1 MLAGMFLRLIEG
13 NLNVAGGWRKM
24 PRETSAGVAGFE
36 AAIPKQRAGRIGRR
50 RILHDRYCFLPRMG
64 SVGNASWM
72 NECVNIKKHLRHR
85 VRVPQRDQAAPYYL
99 CVTQIAD
106 IG

>member
-50 RILHDRYCFLPRMG
+50 RILHDRYCFVPG
-64 SVGNASWM
+64 AGGVGNASLL
-72 NECVNIKKHLRHR
+72 NECVNIKNHLRYR
-85 VRVPQRDQAAPYYL
+85 LCVPRCDQAAPYYL
-99 CVTQIAD
+99 CVIQIAD
-106 IG
+106 SR